1 MVCSFAQTLL
11 HVDSTSPTLTG
22 LSSMILLKY
31 QTTFLFFG
39 GGRGYTKNSNYCS
52 FSRTPAILF
61 IDAVELLALARRA
74 ALSRSCCRPRKLIL
88 VHENVWSLFFLLFVE
103 LEFMKLRK
111 VPMTPYT
118 KVAGVDAELV
128 ERVNT
133 QIKNAAK
140 KDREVM
146 EKVFFVFCFHS
157 FNPM

>member
-1 MVCSFAQTLL
+1 
-11 HVDSTSPTLTG
+11 
-22 LSSMILLKY
+22 
-31 QTTFLFFG
+31 
-39 GGRGYTKNSNYCS
+39 
-52 FSRTPAILF
+52 
-61 IDAVELLALARRA
+61 
-74 ALSRSCCRPRKLIL
+74 
-88 VHENVWSLFFLLFVE
+88 
-103 LEFMKLRK
+103 MKLRK

>member
-1 MVCSFAQTLL
+1 
-11 HVDSTSPTLTG
+11 
-22 LSSMILLKY
+22 
-31 QTTFLFFG
+31 
-39 GGRGYTKNSNYCS
+39 
-52 FSRTPAILF
+52 LF